1 MTTSAHNMNLQEL
14 HIDKSWTLFLDRD
27 GVINKKIDHD
37 YVRSLEMF
45 EWIDGSKEAIVSLS
59 KIFGKII
66 VVTNQ
71 QGIGKGL
78 MTEKDLDEIHSNMKS
93 EIQNVG
99 GRIDAIYFSPHLKE
113 ENNPMRK
120 PGIGMLLKAKND
132 FHEIDFSKSIMV
144 GDSVSDM
151 EMASGLRLYKVWIGE
166 KIPSYINAHYYF
178 NNLFDFSNSKFKIGN

>member
-1 MTTSAHNMNLQEL
+1 MNLPDL
-14 HIDKSWTLFLDRD
+14 RIDKNWTLFLDRD
-27 GVINKKIDHD
+27 GVINRKIDHD

-78 MTEKDLDEIHSNMKS
+78 MTAIDLNEIHSFMKV
-93 EIQNVG
+93 EIQKAG
-99 GRIDAIYFSPHLKE
+99 GKIDAVYFSPHLKE

-120 PGIGMLLKAKND
+120 PGIGMLLKAKDD
-132 FHEIDFSKSIMV
+132 FHEIDFNKSIMV

-166 KIPSYINAHYYF
+166 KNLAYINADLYCK
-178 NNLFDFSNSKFKIGN
+178 NLFDFSKAINKI